1 MKHIVKIFLFSI
13 FYTHCFSQN
22 IVLNGDFEELK
33 RNYIKIC
40 GFKLTTADT
49 LYMIDSFTPHWKA
62 LFEIPH
68 YHNAALPTDYN
79 GQRQDSLPL
88 PFRGKGCAFILPNY
102 TTYDSIN
109 YSPVFNTEPSG
120 KYANFN
126 SFSGSLGKNSGVY
139 QRLRTNLIKDTTYIL
154 SFRLKLGSNI
164 RSNSQVFNNIISNF
178 GALLSTKIIADTSQ
192 SNIYETKQ
200 FLINYYKPSL
210 QDTVFDTSY
219 KWRIIEREFISD
231 SAYSHINLAQFKDLK
246 KANLKIKTPVKYN
259 IGGIFFIVHFSI
271 FIDDIR
277 LLPKWQYLNVTPDV
291 NTCEGDSVELKV
303 VSGAGPYQWAESN
316 NPYTVLSATGAIKVK
331 LADTNIKYQ
340 VMSPFDTALIPIYV
354 SKKTYTYDTINY
366 STCENKPLKVSDPNI
381 FRWYDNTKD
390 TTKTFTATGNYWYE
404 TITNCDLKRT
414 QLYIKLDI
422 SKYDTIKQTSCDSFT
437 FKNITYKNSGSY
449 TFPYKSI
456 LNCDSFQTLNLTIN
470 QSKTNNIDYFSCSP
484 YTWLDSTYS
493 KSGSYIRLYKTNTQ
507 CDSIITLNLKIGLN
521 DKINLSQGIN
531 YTALQDSVFYQ
542 WYRCN
547 PWRKITNE
555 TKKTFTTSTRGSY
568 SVVLDNGKGCRD
580 TSDCITLYSSGF
592 ATTIDAIT
600 RIYPNPFN
608 SKLTIELDKF
618 HSEINIKIYDL
629 KGRQILD
636 THYLN
641 RDKIELDLKE
651 ISKGTYYLQIETEN
665 SRQFYNIRKD

>member
-1 MKHIVKIFLFSI
+1 
-13 FYTHCFSQN
+13 
-22 IVLNGDFEELK
+22 
-33 RNYIKIC
+33 
-40 GFKLTTADT
+40 
-49 LYMIDSFTPHWKA
+49 MIDSFTPHWKA

-154 SFRLKLGSNI
+154 SFRLKLGSDI
-164 RSNSQVFNNIISNF
+164 RSNSQVFSNIISNF

-231 SAYSHINLAQFKDLK
+231 SAYSYINLAQFKDLK

-291 NTCEGDSVELKV
+291 NACEGDSVELKV

-404 TITNCDLKRT
+404 TKTNCDLKRT

-437 FKNITYKNSGSY
+437 YKNTTYKNSGTY
-449 TFPYKSI
+449 TFKYIGS
-456 LNCDSFQTLNLTIN
+456 NGCDSFYTLDIKIN
-470 QSKTNNIDYFSCSP
+470 QSKRTNLNHFSCTP
-484 YTWLDSTYS
+484 YIWLDSTYS
-493 KSGSYIRLYKTNTQ
+493 KTGTYTRLYKTIKQ
-507 CDSIITLNLKIGLN
+507 CDSLVSLNLNIGLN
-521 DKINLSQGIN
+521 DKINLTNGIN
-531 YTALQDSVFYQ
+531 YTAQQDSVSYQ

-547 PWRKITNE
+547 PWRRITNE
-555 TKKTFTTSTRGSY
+555 TKRTFTTTTKGSY
-568 SVVLDNGKGCRD
+568 AVVISDAKGCTD
-580 TSDCITLYSSGF
+580 TSDCIALYSSGF
-592 ATTIDAIT
+592 ANTIQ
-600 RIYPNPFN
+600 RNVVIYPNPFN
-608 SKLTIELDKF
+608 NHLTIELDK
-618 HSEINIKIYDL
+618 IYKGTNIKIYDL
-629 KGRQILD
+629 TGRQILNNN
-636 THYLN
+636 YLN
-641 RDKIELDLKE
+641 RESIELDLKE
-651 ISKGTYYLQIETEN
+651 IAKGAYYLQIETDSETL
-665 SRQFYNIRKD
+665 FFNILKD